1 MIESQVKPSPTDD
14 EISVL
19 SWPECA
25 RLCKSE
31 SPRTDDAIAFVWG
44 QNDHVLRR
52 FFETTALP
60 NLRRLRIESPTWERG
75 PGELFLG
82 LAARGRPLEEMIV
95 TTSLDLAKT
104 RLVTFKVRFAGNGNL
119 IIEYSEFRGPIGL
132 PLTIRSM
139 DVRYLVTRRADR
151 VREGECLVE
160 RSQPRAAFQV
170 QGWRSPGL
178 FQSS

>member
-1 MIESQVKPSPTDD
+1 MTEAQVKPSPTDD

-31 SPRTDDAIAFVWG
+31 SPRPDAAIAFVWG

-52 FFETTALP
+52 FIETTALP

-82 LAARGRPLEEMIV
+82 LAARGTAARGDDRHHITRPCQNPPRNLQG
-95 TTSLDLAKT
+95 A
-104 RLVTFKVRFAGNGNL
+104 VR
-119 IIEYSEFRGPIGL
+119 RWW
-132 PLTIRSM
+132 
-139 DVRYLVTRRADR
+139 
-151 VREGECLVE
+151 
-160 RSQPRAAFQV
+160 QPD
-170 QGWRSPGL
+170 
-178 FQSS
+178 

>member
-1 MIESQVKPSPTDD
+1 MTKTSSEALPTDD
-14 EISVL
+14 ETSVL

-31 SPRTDDAIAFVWG
+31 SPRPDTAIAFVWG

-60 NLRRLRIESPTWERG
+60 NLRRLRIDSPMWERG

-82 LAARGRPLEEMIV
+82 LAARGRPLDEMIV

-104 RLVTFKVRFAGNGNL
+104 RLVTFKVRFTGGGNL
-119 IIEYSEFRGPIGL
+119 ISEYSFPRQPLLDGELEAAAVGLGL
-132 PLTIRSM
+132 PSPLIPADTPART
-139 DVRYLVTRRADR
+139 TRTTL
-151 VREGECLVE
+151 EGVVHLLASVDT
-160 RSQPRAAFQV
+160 P
-170 QGWRSPGL
+170 
-178 FQSS
+178 

>member
-1 MIESQVKPSPTDD
+1 MTETQVKSSPTDD
-14 EISVL
+14 EINLL

-25 RLCKSE
+25 RLCRSE
-31 SPRTDDAIAFVWG
+31 APQPDAAIAFVWG

-95 TTSLDLAKT
+95 TTSLDLART
-104 RLVTFKVRFAGNGNL
+104 RLVTFKVRFTLGGNL
-119 IIEYSEFRGPIGL
+119 ISEYSFPSQPLLDGELESAAVGLGL
-132 PLTIRSM
+132 PSPLIPAGTP
-139 DVRYLVTRRADR
+139 DAD
-151 VREGECLVE
+151 
-160 RSQPRAAFQV
+160 AAAQ
-170 QGWRSPGL
+170 
-178 FQSS
+178 

>member
-1 MIESQVKPSPTDD
+1 MTKTSSEALPTDD
-14 EISVL
+14 ETSVL

-31 SPRTDDAIAFVWG
+31 SPRPDTAIAFVWG

-60 NLRRLRIESPTWERG
+60 NLRRLRIDSPMWERG

-104 RLVTFKVRFAGNGNL
+104 RLVTFKVRFTRDGNL
-119 IIEYSEFRGPIGL
+119 ISEYSLPRQPLLDGELEAAAVGLGL
-132 PLTIRSM
+132 PSPLIPAGIPDANDTGGGV
-139 DVRYLVTRRADR
+139 D
-151 VREGECLVE
+151 GEK
-160 RSQPRAAFQV
+160 
-170 QGWRSPGL
+170 GPG
-178 FQSS
+178 SSAR

>member
-1 MIESQVKPSPTDD
+1 MTVAQVKSSLTDD
-14 EISVL
+14 ETSVL

-25 RLCKSE
+25 CLRKSE
-31 SPRTDDAIAFVWG
+31 SPRPDTAIAFAWG

-104 RLVTFKVRFAGNGNL
+104 RLVTFRVRFAAGGNL
-119 IIEYSEFRGPIGL
+119 ISEYSFPRQPLLDGELEAAAVGLGL
-132 PLTIRSM
+132 PSPLIPADTLDADNANDTGGGGSARSI
-139 DVRYLVTRRADR
+139 
-151 VREGECLVE
+151 
-160 RSQPRAAFQV
+160 S
-170 QGWRSPGL
+170 
-178 FQSS
+178 